1 MSVRIITDSTV
12 DLSAK
17 ARARIH
23 AVPLSVRFGETEYQD
38 GVTIT
43 PEHFYE
49 MLVSSQELPTT
60 SQPTPAAFE
69 DAFREAAEAG
79 DEVVC
84 ITIASK
90 LSGTYQ
96 SATIASEEFP
106 GKVFVVDSRTAAIG
120 AGVLAEYAL
129 ELADQGM
136 TGEEILQELIRKRK
150 QIRLY
155 FMVDTLE
162 YLKKGGRLSSTVALV
177 GGLLNI
183 KPILHLDETGEIKML
198 STARGLKKAF
208 ATLTEL
214 SEKEGGPD
222 RNKPILLGHTGSSAE
237 NLEKYLQ
244 ESQGLW
250 APDSEKT
257 IVCSAI
263 GVHVGPGAVAAAFFA
278 AEAAE

>member
-12 DLSAK
+12 DIAPDI
-17 ARARIH
+17 RERIK
-23 AVPLSVRFGETEYQD
+23 AVPLAVRFGEQEYQD

-43 PEHFYE
+43 PEKFYE
-49 MLVSSQELPTT
+49 LLAAAEELPTT

-69 DAFREAAEAG
+69 DAFQKAVEAG

-96 SATIASEEFP
+96 SATIAAEEFP

-120 AGVLAEYAL
+120 SGVLAAYAL
-129 ELADQGM
+129 QLADKGM
-136 TGEEILQELIRKRK
+136 SGQEILEELIAARK

-162 YLKKGGRLSSTVALV
+162 YLKKGGRLNSAVAVV

-183 KPILHLDETGEIKML
+183 KPILQVSQEGEIGML
-198 STARGLKKAF
+198 STARGMKKAF

-214 SEKEGGPD
+214 SKKEGGAD
-222 RNKPILLGHTGSSAE
+222 FTKPVLMGYTGAKDE
-237 NLEKYLQ
+237 NLAKYR
-244 ESQGLW
+244 EEAAELW
-250 APDSEKT
+250 PAET
-257 IVCSAI
+257 AQAMIGSAI
-263 GVHVGPGAVAAAFFA
+263 GVHVGPGAVAVAYFCG
-278 AEAAE
+278 E